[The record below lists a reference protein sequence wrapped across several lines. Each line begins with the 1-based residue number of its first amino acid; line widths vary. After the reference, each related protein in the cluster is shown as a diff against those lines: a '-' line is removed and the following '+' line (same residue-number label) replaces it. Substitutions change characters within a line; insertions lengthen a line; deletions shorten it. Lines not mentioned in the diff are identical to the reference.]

1 MKKAYVKDIVKEIK
15 RTRKRYISIIAIVI
29 LGVAFFV
36 GINASCPDMLN
47 TFNKYINDYNV
58 FDLNL
63 ISTVGF
69 DNDDVETIKNIDKI
83 DIWNYLKISKWKN
96 SINLTISEMVNDII
110 HADNKDIDIYLKK
123 YKKNY
128 S

>member
-1 MKKAYVKDIVKEIK
+1 MYEYKSQRELYLSLIPALNVKLRLLKN
-15 RTRKRYISIIAIVI
+15 S
-29 LGVAFFV
+29 
-36 GINASCPDMLN
+36 
-47 TFNKYINDYNV
+47 DY
-58 FDLNL
+58 
-63 ISTVGF
+63 
-69 DNDDVETIKNIDKI
+69 KNIDKI

>member
-1 MKKAYVKDIVKEIK
+1 MLYNESVVISMYEYKSQRELYLSLIPALNVKLRLLKN
-15 RTRKRYISIIAIVI
+15 S
-29 LGVAFFV
+29 
-36 GINASCPDMLN
+36 
-47 TFNKYINDYNV
+47 DY
-58 FDLNL
+58 
-63 ISTVGF
+63 
-69 DNDDVETIKNIDKI
+69 KNIDKI

-128 S
+128 NYNRGGLCELYK

>member
-1 MKKAYVKDIVKEIK
+1 MNVKLRLLKN
-15 RTRKRYISIIAIVI
+15 S
-29 LGVAFFV
+29 
-36 GINASCPDMLN
+36 
-47 TFNKYINDYNV
+47 DY
-58 FDLNL
+58 
-63 ISTVGF
+63 
-69 DNDDVETIKNIDKI
+69 KNIDKI

>member
-1 MKKAYVKDIVKEIK
+1 MLYNESVVISMYEYKSQRELYLSLIPALNVKLRLLKN
-15 RTRKRYISIIAIVI
+15 S
-29 LGVAFFV
+29 
-36 GINASCPDMLN
+36 
-47 TFNKYINDYNV
+47 DY
-58 FDLNL
+58 
-63 ISTVGF
+63 
-69 DNDDVETIKNIDKI
+69 KNIDKI

-123 YKKNY
+123 YKRNY

>member
-1 MKKAYVKDIVKEIK
+1 MLYIESVVISMYEYKSQRELYLSLIPALNVKLRLLKN
-15 RTRKRYISIIAIVI
+15 S
-29 LGVAFFV
+29 
-36 GINASCPDMLN
+36 
-47 TFNKYINDYNV
+47 DY
-58 FDLNL
+58 
-63 ISTVGF
+63 
-69 DNDDVETIKNIDKI
+69 KNIDKI

>member
-1 MKKAYVKDIVKEIK
+1 MYEYKSQRELYLSLIPALNVKLRLLKN
-15 RTRKRYISIIAIVI
+15 S
-29 LGVAFFV
+29 
-36 GINASCPDMLN
+36 
-47 TFNKYINDYNV
+47 DY
-58 FDLNL
+58 
-63 ISTVGF
+63 
-69 DNDDVETIKNIDKI
+69 KNIDKI

-110 HADNKDIDIYLKK
+110 HADNKDIDIYIKK

>member
-1 MKKAYVKDIVKEIK
+1 MLYNESVVISMYEYKSQRELYLSLIPALNVKLRLLKN
-15 RTRKRYISIIAIVI
+15 S
-29 LGVAFFV
+29 
-36 GINASCPDMLN
+36 
-47 TFNKYINDYNV
+47 DY
-58 FDLNL
+58 
-63 ISTVGF
+63 
-69 DNDDVETIKNIDKI
+69 KNIDKI

-110 HADNKDIDIYLKK
+110 HADNKDIDNYIKK

>member
-1 MKKAYVKDIVKEIK
+1 MYEYKSQRELYLSLIPALNVKLRLLKN
-15 RTRKRYISIIAIVI
+15 S
-29 LGVAFFV
+29 
-36 GINASCPDMLN
+36 
-47 TFNKYINDYNV
+47 DY
-58 FDLNL
+58 
-63 ISTVGF
+63 
-69 DNDDVETIKNIDKI
+69 KNIDKI

-123 YKKNY
+123 FKKNY

>member
-1 MKKAYVKDIVKEIK
+1 MISMYEYKSQRELYLSLIPALNVKLRLLKN
-15 RTRKRYISIIAIVI
+15 S
-29 LGVAFFV
+29 
-36 GINASCPDMLN
+36 
-47 TFNKYINDYNV
+47 DY
-58 FDLNL
+58 
-63 ISTVGF
+63 
-69 DNDDVETIKNIDKI
+69 KNIDKI

>member
-1 MKKAYVKDIVKEIK
+1 MYEYKSQRELYLSLIPALNVKLRLLKN
-15 RTRKRYISIIAIVI
+15 S
-29 LGVAFFV
+29 
-36 GINASCPDMLN
+36 
-47 TFNKYINDYNV
+47 DY
-58 FDLNL
+58 
-63 ISTVGF
+63 
-69 DNDDVETIKNIDKI
+69 KNIDKI

-123 YKKNY
+123 SKKNY